1 MLLQFQKLKELRD
14 EVMKKQ
20 TALDK
25 LTSRYTRLLENKPD
39 TVQQHISPVKVN
51 TVHMLIADILGLQDV
66 RCPILLIKFPF
77 FLYFEEIPIF
87 LEKNHTVLNSH
98 FSW

>member
-20 TALDK
+20 AALDK
-25 LTSRYTRLLENKPD
+25 LTSRYTRLLENKPE

-51 TVHMLIADILGLQDV
+51 IMYFCSADLQYFV
-66 RCPILLIKFPF
+66 ITLQ
-77 FLYFEEIPIF
+77 FL
-87 LEKNHTVLNSH
+87 
-98 FSW
+98 